1 MGDTGSLTIGMILC
15 ILCLRLLQ
23 YSTTE
28 ASAELPNILVLA
40 YSPLLIPCLDVVRV
54 YLHRVRN
61 GKIHFTRQESHSSQI
76 ACLGNAPTYGDGEH
90 CVGFN
95 TFFIM

>member
-61 GKIHFTRQESHSSQI
+61 GKIHFYPTRI
-76 ACLGNAPTYGDGEH
+76 TFITNCLPWECAN
-90 CVGFN
+90 VWRW
-95 TFFIM
+95 